1 MSRFGRVKKHVAPKT
16 GVESVSGA
24 INIRQRC
31 GVTMNRI
38 DDHMVGIWHITT
50 MPLRAKLIADHVVI
64 EQSTTGRVISKIPQA
79 IFLGLE
85 PKEVV
90 EILDRDLTKM
100 AGEPVSILRRDFS
113 GHNKNPFSSQN

>member
-1 MSRFGRVKKHVAPKT
+1 M
-16 GVESVSGA
+16 
-24 INIRQRC
+24 
-31 GVTMNRI
+31 MNRL
-38 DDHMVGIWHITT
+38 DEHMVGIWQITT
-50 MPLRAKLIADHVVI
+50 MPLRAKLIAEHVVI

-85 PKEVV
+85 PKEIV

-100 AGEPVSILRRDFS
+100 VGAPVSILRTDFS